1 MAALAPAQFRRSME
15 GYVSELSLRFIA
27 LHLLSCLGRYRPAT
41 WMHALPR
48 AGSADHS
55 ADDTMLA
62 CTKIAAKRRRRSSTN
77 GMDAIMGRASRA
89 PRSPTRLHNRFNA
102 KLSKGNV

>member
-1 MAALAPAQFRRSME
+1 MAALAPAQFTRSME

-27 LHLLSCLGRYRPAT
+27 LHLLSCLGHYRPAT

-48 AGSADHS
+48 AGSADHF

-62 CTKIAAKRRRRSSTN
+62 LLEKLMAINESTMPNLVSDVLSPDLTKY
-77 GMDAIMGRASRA
+77 
-89 PRSPTRLHNRFNA
+89 
-102 KLSKGNV
+102 